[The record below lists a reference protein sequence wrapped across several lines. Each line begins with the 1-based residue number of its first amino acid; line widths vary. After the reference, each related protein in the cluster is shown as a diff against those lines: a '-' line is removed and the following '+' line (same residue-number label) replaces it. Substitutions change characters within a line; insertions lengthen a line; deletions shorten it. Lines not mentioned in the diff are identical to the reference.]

1 MKYVLTLSSVQSLS
15 CVWHFETQ
23 ATAAYQASLSIT
35 NSWGLLKLMSIE
47 VVMPS
52 NHHILCHILIL
63 LSSIFPS
70 IRVFSNESVLHIR
83 WPKDWRFTFSFSP
96 PNEHFGLIS
105 FNRDWLDLLLVWGTL
120 KSQHYSSKA
129 SSLQWSAFF
138 REKKSHHIHIWLL
151 EKP

>member
-1 MKYVLTLSSVQSLS
+1 MNCSNAFFNPSPRIMEIKTKTNGTYLNSKAFAQQRKESVQSLS
-15 CVWHFETQ
+15 HLRLFVTPW
-23 ATAAYQASLSIT
+23 TAAHQASLSIT

-105 FNRDWLDLLLVWGTL
+105 FNRDWLDLLLV
-120 KSQHYSSKA
+120 
-129 SSLQWSAFF
+129 
-138 REKKSHHIHIWLL
+138 
-151 EKP
+151 